1 MRWPDRRGLRL
12 VKNYQQK
19 LTERLERYAPSV
31 EDFLACTH
39 TRGDRDIDPNWVDP
53 PDRLP
58 VRAAAVL
65 VPIVTHAHGP
75 SLLLTRRADHLGD
88 HSGQVAFP
96 GGKIDPGETVAEAA
110 LREAEEEV
118 GLARSFV
125 EIVGYLDPYETG
137 TGFRIVPAIALVR
150 PGFTL
155 TINPGE
161 VADAFEVPL
170 DFLMNEAN
178 HERHS
183 AEWRGR
189 KREFYAMP
197 YNGHNIWG
205 ATAGMIRI
213 LYEQVFRPRDGREI

>member
-1 MRWPDRRGLRL
+1 ME
-12 VKNYQQK
+12 NYRQK
-19 LTERLERYAPSV
+19 LVQRLEPQAPGV
-31 EDFLACTH
+31 EEML
-39 TRGDRDIDPNWVDP
+39 TRARTSGDRDMDPFWVDP
-53 PDRLP
+53 PDRAPL
-58 VRAAAVL
+58 RAAAVL
-65 VPIVTHAHGP
+65 VPIVEHAHGP
-75 SLLLTRRADHLGD
+75 HLLLTRRADHLGE

-96 GGKIDPGETVAEAA
+96 GGKIDKGETVAEAA

-118 GLARSFV
+118 GLERRFV
-125 EIVGYLDPYETG
+125 EIIGYLDPYETG
-137 TGFRIVPAIALVR
+137 TGFRIVPAIALVQ

-155 TINPGE
+155 TINRDE

-213 LYEQVFRPRDGREI
+213 LYEQVFAGEGRGA

>member
-1 MRWPDRRGLRL
+1 
-12 VKNYQQK
+12 VENYRQK
-19 LTERLERYAPSV
+19 LQQRLDGQAPSV
-31 EDFLACTH
+31 EDLLTRAQ
-39 TRGDRDIDPNWVDP
+39 TRGDRDIDPHWAD
-53 PDRLP
+53 LP
-58 VRAAAVL
+58 GRTPLRAAAVL
-65 VPIVTHAHGP
+65 VPIIMHAHGP
-75 SLLLTRRADHLGD
+75 HLLLTRRADHLGE

-96 GGKIDPGETVAEAA
+96 GGKIDQGETVAEAA

-118 GLARSFV
+118 GLDRSFV
-125 EIVGYLDPYETG
+125 EIIGYLDPYETG
-137 TGFRIVPAIALVR
+137 TGFRIVPAIGLVR
-150 PGFTL
+150 PGFSL
-155 TINPGE
+155 TINAGE

-189 KREFYAMP
+189 KREFYAIP

-213 LYEQVFRPRDGREI
+213 LYERVFRAPDGQTPQGRGM